1 MRMRAICILLGLAAA
16 LAAQTAVETGAQLYR
31 GNCITC
37 HGQDGDAVPGV
48 DFRKGAFRRAST
60 DDDLARVIGEGI
72 PGTAMPPSNLPE
84 ASRRALAAYIR
95 SMRSTGAA
103 TTMAGDI
110 GRGRAVFEGKG
121 DCIRCH
127 RVRAKGSHLGPDL
140 TDIGAIRNAAR
151 LGRSILDP
159 SETIL
164 PQHRI
169 VRAVT
174 KQGATVTGRRLNEDT
189 DTIQLIDDRERL
201 VSLAKSDLRELT
213 VLKASPMPSYQGKL
227 SSQELADL
235 VAYLLSLKGTEA
247 Q

>member
-1 MRMRAICILLGLAAA
+1 
-16 LAAQTAVETGAQLYR
+16 
-31 GNCITC
+31 
-37 HGQDGDAVPGV
+37 
-48 DFRKGAFRRAST
+48 
-60 DDDLARVIGEGI
+60 
-72 PGTAMPPSNLPE
+72 
-84 ASRRALAAYIR
+84 
-95 SMRSTGAA
+95 
-103 TTMAGDI
+103 
-110 GRGRAVFEGKG
+110 
-121 DCIRCH
+121 
-127 RVRAKGSHLGPDL
+127 VRAKGSHLGPDL

-151 LGRSILDP
+151 LERSILDP

-174 KQGATVTGRRLNEDT
+174 KQGATFTGRRLNEDT